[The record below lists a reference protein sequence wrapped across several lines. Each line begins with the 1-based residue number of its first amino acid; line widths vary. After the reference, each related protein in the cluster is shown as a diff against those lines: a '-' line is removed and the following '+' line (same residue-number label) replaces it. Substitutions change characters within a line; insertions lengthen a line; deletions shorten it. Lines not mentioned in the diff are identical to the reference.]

1 MNMKHT
7 TSPPIEQKKEEILMR
22 NLLLQ
27 STVQFDR
34 PQKWYI
40 TPAHSA
46 INIDRAHRIR
56 LGQLYV
62 FATLFLFNIPIT
74 SSSITNLSLKN
85 VIS

>member
-40 TPAHSA
+40 TVYT
-46 INIDRAHRIR
+46 RR
-56 LGQLYV
+56 L
-62 FATLFLFNIPIT
+62 IP
-74 SSSITNLSLKN
+74 L
-85 VIS
+85 